1 LEATSI
7 SVASMRPVTAAGAER
22 ELQAGLEEDAA
33 LPQLSKNMGD
43 LLYRAGRYEEAQE
56 AYERALRLEPAL
68 GDDLHFKLGNIAH
81 RARDAQKA
89 REHWTRATELNPAHQ
104 LARANLEMLEA
115 VR

>member
-1 LEATSI
+1 
-7 SVASMRPVTAAGAER
+7 
-22 ELQAGLEEDAA
+22 
-33 LPQLSKNMGD
+33 
-43 LLYRAGRYEEAQE
+43 
-56 AYERALRLEPAL
+56 L

-81 RARDAQKA
+81 RTRDAQKA